1 MSRPAAKLYV
11 GEVWHKRWRP
21 VTHAFKYNVLYL
33 LVDVAALD
41 AVDKAARLPR
51 GLSFD
56 RFNLFSVHAKDHLAA
71 DGQPLG
77 DQVHEALQ
85 DNGIDERADRILML
99 SLPRVLG
106 YVFNPISVFYCLRR
120 DGSVFAMLYEVNNT
134 FGAKHL
140 YVFPVDGE
148 EGGSIAQHGADKK
161 LHVSPFFD
169 VAGDYRFR
177 QLLPSEL
184 LSLGIVYRDSE
195 GKPLLSASLQ
205 GEEKP
210 LTSKQLAWQFIRL
223 PFLTVKVTAAIH
235 WEAIRLWWRGITFV
249 GAKPS
254 SARRENSV
262 A

>member
-1 MSRPAAKLYV
+1 MSVPVARLYA

-41 AVDKAARLPR
+41 AADNDNRLTSI
-51 GLSFD
+51 LSFN
-56 RFNLFSVHAKDHLAA
+56 RFNLFSVHAKDHLA
-71 DGQPLG
+71 GGEQPLCA
-77 DQVHEALQ
+77 QVHTALSDHGVDAQ
-85 DNGIDERADRILML
+85 ADRILML

-120 DGSVFAMLYEVNNT
+120 DGSIFAILYEVNNT

-148 EGGSIAQHGADKK
+148 EGGAVAQHGADKQ
-161 LHVSPFFD
+161 LHVSPFFE

-184 LSLGIVYRDSE
+184 LSLAIVYRDSD

-235 WEAIRLWWRGITFV
+235 WEAARLWWRGVTFI
-249 GAKPS
+249 GARPR
-254 SARRENSV
+254 SARREN
-262 A
+262 